1 MNFYQSRTINRVKS
15 KELKGGFILESE
27 KKIIN
32 DALNES
38 SAKIIPANSIL
49 IAMYGATVRL
59 SLG

>member
-1 MNFYQSRTINRVKS
+1 MKS

-27 KKIIN
+27 EKIIN